1 MVGDQNQ
8 YASKNKFTTI
18 NDANVHWFRNS
29 TEIHYTFFCYSF
41 ERKKNMPNNM
51 KLKLTIRSFMFFFLC
66 SCSRKLKQLF
76 ILQVQ
81 VFNFCTPLKYSLAF

>member
-29 TEIHYTFFCYSF
+29 TEIHYTFFVIVL
-41 ERKKNMPNNM
+41 RKKNMPNNM
-51 KLKLTIRSFMFFFLC
+51 KLKLTIRSFMFFL
-66 SCSRKLKQLF
+66 SVHVHES
-76 ILQVQ
+76 
-81 VFNFCTPLKYSLAF
+81 